1 MEAGCLRSNQDAA
14 CAGKR
19 VVAQIGS
26 SDGLCA
32 LSQQSSSVAEFVF
45 AGIAAGKRVIGG
57 ERSPAI
63 GVGQM
68 YRTPISARGILELIE
83 HADGNIES
91 RTGCSPCRKGD
102 RKRRR
107 RRGVDSNCGAS
118 RYAAVYRIGRGNS
131 LVA

>member
-1 MEAGCLRSNQDAA
+1 MEAGCLRSNQDGA

-57 ERSPAI
+57 ERGPAI

-68 YRTPISARGILELIE
+68 YRTPISAPGILELIE
-83 HADGNIES
+83 TPDGNIEI
-91 RTGCSPCRKGD
+91 RTGFFPGRKVTK
-102 RKRRR
+102 KRRPPSR
-107 RRGVDSNCGAS
+107 LVNNSGAFT
-118 RYAAVYRIGRGNS
+118 
-131 LVA
+131 